1 MVGMS
6 MNEQVGVAF
15 SQKKLSEKRFERLK
29 KDGRVKDRGFY
40 DETEFQKIKHL
51 RRDTE
56 ETNDRFKE
64 IITFLENV

>member
-40 DETEFQKIKHL
+40 DEIDFQNIK
-51 RRDTE
+51 D
-56 ETNDRFKE
+56 
-64 IITFLENV
+64 